1 MYMGNDGVYVVWR
14 RRCCYYCVHY
24 CSCCGAG
31 RGAAPRVLHTLPLP
45 APLLLR
51 TNPLTLPASLR
62 YGNTFEYAR
71 KPDCPCCGARQ
82 RTIELGRD
90 ATLRDLVE
98 MLVSDEALGLRLK
111 SPSLSCEDK
120 TLYMQKPVALEKA
133 TRANL
138 DKLVCALVAEGEA
151 VTVTDP
157 VFPGDVSL
165 SLSLAFL

>member
-1 MYMGNDGVYVVWR
+1 MEKALLLLLR
-14 RRCCYYCVHY
+14 PLLLLLRCW
-24 CSCCGAG
+24 AG
-31 RGAAPRVLHTLPLP
+31 SRAPCTTHTATP